1 MSTATAAPSDRSA
14 LEAETRRLLALD
26 SLLEGDAAARAVAE
40 LQAVADSATAPDVRV
55 PALLRLGLLKLR
67 LYAWDPSEA
76 VRAGRPDDYFFNE
89 IAGSWLYQG
98 LELREL
104 VERHPDHVLADDAAY
119 AATGLPLGG
128 ECEGWVPCYLYAGTG
143 RLVDFLEA
151 YPTSD
156 LALAAVEAINLG
168 YETALADHPDLTVAT
183 DLYDPVEVRAA
194 LERYQAAAHRL
205 EEPARAPA
213 LAAIA
218 RLWRRFG
225 VGGGA
230 P

>member
-1 MSTATAAPSDRSA
+1 
-14 LEAETRRLLALD
+14 
-26 SLLEGDAAARAVAE
+26 
-40 LQAVADSATAPDVRV
+40 
-55 PALLRLGLLKLR
+55 
-67 LYAWDPSEA
+67 
-76 VRAGRPDDYFFNE
+76 
-89 IAGSWLYQG
+89 
-98 LELREL
+98 
-104 VERHPDHVLADDAAY
+104 
-119 AATGLPLGG
+119 
-128 ECEGWVPCYLYAGTG
+128 VPCYLYAGTG

-218 RLWRRFG
+218 RVWRRFG